1 VINLAEVFK
10 GLFMTTHLKLLRN
23 TTLPETANDSVATV
37 PLSDHVHVPAKPS
50 LDMLTAG
57 SSAGGVSVQKAWEIY
72 MAMLRSAPSQYR

>member
-1 VINLAEVFK
+1 
-10 GLFMTTHLKLLRN
+10 MTTHLKLLRN
-23 TTLPETANDSVATV
+23 MALPESANDSVEPV